1 MLFESQIRDLKRL
14 LPWNRLHKRKSDM
27 RELIRQKLRLQTP
40 EDLKAWSDA
49 VAERIEQLHCFRHA
63 HVVMF
68 YYPVHHEAD
77 LRPLL
82 EKYKDEK
89 VILLPVTHRD
99 SIELRQYVGEA
110 NLKKGHYGIPTP
122 QTGTYRGKPD
132 LVIVPGLAFNKEL
145 VRLGRGKGYYDRFL
159 RKLGNVEKVGVCYD
173 FQMNDDVPWSW
184 RDVRMDKVVTPS
196 AIYER

>member
-1 MLFESQIRDLKRL
+1 MLFESQIRDIKRL
-14 LPWNRLHKRKSDM
+14 LPWNKTNKLKKDL
-27 RELIRQKLRLQTP
+27 RELMRQKLRVQSP
-40 EDLKAWSDA
+40 EDLQTWSDEVIA
-49 VAERIEQLHCFRHA
+49 RIEQMHSFRHA

-68 YYPVHHEAD
+68 YYPVHHEVD

-99 SIELRQYVGEA
+99 YIELRQYVGKE

-122 QTGTYRGKPD
+122 QTATYHGKPD
-132 LVIVPGLAFNKEL
+132 LVIVPGLAFDKDL
-145 VRLGRGKGYYDRFL
+145 VRMGRGKGYYDRFL
-159 RKLGNVEKVGVCYD
+159 RKLGRVPKIGVCYD
-173 FQMNDDVPWSW
+173 FQISDDVPWSF
-184 RDVRMDKVVTPS
+184 RDVRMDKVVTPT

>member
-1 MLFESQIRDLKRL
+1 M
-14 LPWNRLHKRKSDM
+14 LPWNKTNKLKKDL
-27 RELIRQKLRLQTP
+27 RELMRQKLRVQSP
-40 EDLKAWSDA
+40 EDLQTWSDEVIA
-49 VAERIEQLHCFRHA
+49 RIEQMHSFRHA

-68 YYPVHHEAD
+68 YYPVHHEVD

-99 SIELRQYVGEA
+99 YIELRQYVGKE

-122 QTGTYRGKPD
+122 QTATYHGKPD
-132 LVIVPGLAFNKEL
+132 LVIVPGLAFDKDL
-145 VRLGRGKGYYDRFL
+145 VRMGRGKGYYDRFL
-159 RKLGNVEKVGVCYD
+159 RKLGRVPKIGVCYD
-173 FQMNDDVPWSW
+173 FQISDDVPWSF
-184 RDVRMDKVVTPS
+184 RDVRMDKVVTPT